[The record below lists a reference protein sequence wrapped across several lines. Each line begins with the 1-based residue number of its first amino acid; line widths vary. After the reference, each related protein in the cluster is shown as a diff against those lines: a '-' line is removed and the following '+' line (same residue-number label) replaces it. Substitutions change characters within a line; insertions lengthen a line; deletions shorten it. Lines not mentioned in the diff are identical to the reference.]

1 MLDEHLSWKDHI
13 RVVENRLQNNI
24 GLLYR
29 VNQYLNEASLKTVY
43 FSYIYSYLNY
53 ANIAYAKKK
62 IEKKTCSLHCV
73 QPRMLAQ
80 LFNILGSTKTNSL
93 TRNFHSFTHSI
104 QNRNAL
110 NEYQVNIYQHLS
122 FMHTFSNC
130 ETLEIFF
137 DIIKSSEHNFSNLNF
152 SET

>member
-13 RVVENRLQNNI
+13 RVVENRLPNNI

-62 IEKKTCSLHCV
+62 IEKKTCSLHSL
-73 QPRMLAQ
+73 PRMLA
-80 LFNILGSTKTNSL
+80 
-93 TRNFHSFTHSI
+93 
-104 QNRNAL
+104 
-110 NEYQVNIYQHLS
+110 
-122 FMHTFSNC
+122 
-130 ETLEIFF
+130 
-137 DIIKSSEHNFSNLNF
+137 
-152 SET
+152 